1 LIWQV
6 YQASLFRGSSFELN
20 YKMEAKL
27 PSSTHT
33 PTNKLKSIVLV
44 PVYTQFGYGEID
56 LSKCEKALESPN
68 ACIIQV
74 NLRFNAVAYVQ
85 VSSSRINH
93 IINL

>member
-1 LIWQV
+1 
-6 YQASLFRGSSFELN
+6 
-20 YKMEAKL
+20 MEAKL

-56 LSKCEKALESPN
+56 LSKCEKVLEGPN
-68 ACIIQV
+68 VNCIIQV
-74 NLRFNAVAYVQ
+74 NLRFNAIAYVQ